1 MFKGFTH
8 LESILK
14 ASSEVASL
22 DFSTSNARVTS
33 LLSPTRKS
41 VREAA
46 PHERKLFTLVEEL
59 GITPR
64 EELEPPTPL
73 RGPDPVTVD
82 KILRAANVLAQICNL
97 QDAKE
102 QIELIAQRHEEIT
115 SSIDSLE
122 SIMEKQRINLEKV
135 RIAERAKSMERE
147 KVNNEETSKA
157 VKDEQTAKIE
167 DEIRHHEMEILAL
180 DMLKQEYTT
189 KINALDD
196 ELADQKC
203 LEEEEI
209 ELNKR
214 LRSLVMNEEEFDDD
228 QDEGD
233 MDESE
238 ELTLSHNVLSE
249 DLERVKDVLSN
260 VILTLEQILEG
271 HRKLLLL
278 EFDIDVIHE
287 VNSTLVDNV
296 ATVMEQSDID
306 MNLSIPLPSPQ
317 TILCAIILQILR
329 AATSTTTAS
338 YLSSSSSSS
347 SSPSPSSSSESGGI
361 LFAELKEKISQA
373 AKEKG
378 WKDSD
383 GKSAIYILVA
393 NFLATINHS
402 QKGCPVT
409 TDIWKTY

>member
-8 LESILK
+8 LENILK

-33 LLSPTRKS
+33 LLSSTRKS

-97 QDAKE
+97 RDAKE
-102 QIELIAQRHEEIT
+102 QIELIAQRYEEVT

-147 KVNNEETSKA
+147 KVNEKTSKA
-157 VKDEQTAKIE
+157 VKDEQTVKIE

-180 DMLKQEYTT
+180 DMLKQEYTN

-196 ELADQKC
+196 ELAHQKC

-214 LRSLVMNEEEFDDD
+214 LRSL
-228 QDEGD
+228 
-233 MDESE
+233 
-238 ELTLSHNVLSE
+238 LLHNVLSE
-249 DLERVKDVLSN
+249 DLERVKDVLKN
-260 VILTLEQILEG
+260 VIVTLEQLLEG

-306 MNLSIPLPSPQ
+306 MNLSIPLPSSQ
-317 TILCAIILQILR
+317 TILSAR
-329 AATSTTTAS
+329 
-338 YLSSSSSSS
+338 
-347 SSPSPSSSSESGGI
+347 
-361 LFAELKEKISQA
+361 EKN
-373 AKEKG
+373 